1 MTDSAAGSG
10 SDSLCPSPSPSPALA
25 QVQEMGNKA
34 WVHIAKELGT
44 GRSGKQCRE
53 RWLNHLRPDLNKG
66 KWSAEEDAALVEA
79 HRAVGNRWSEIAKR
93 IPGRPENA
101 IKNRWNSTLRARGRR
116 GTPPD
121 QELSVPA
128 GEGTPPSKRGAR
140 AKSGSPSSMDAT
152 HGSEHTE
159 GSPLRAYIQEIM
171 GYPQSRPDI
180 EGLSVEKQIGDGGA
194 RGGAV
199 RHGRDA
205 GKTGDGGSP
214 PFRRPAR
221 GRPRKRPSWPPTS
234 HPKLAATPKKGR
246 NGAAQADGARTE
258 CWAPPPRAERELR
271 SRVVNSPHS
280 GLSVGEEDEAVLVV
294 PQTFTAR
301 GELSF
306 GPEGISEEDQ
316 TFGGKSSTGGTTV
329 PLEAEF
335 WPPPPPPLSAA
346 PEAMAE
352 GVDRTPPRPRST
364 LPHAEFLELLQ
375 SPTRGF
381 TLMPLT
387 GGLGDDLPMLDMR
400 TLQKSPLHSGLGAS
414 DNDEEARGDSTSPRQ
429 LSWGLLQDA
438 PAQRA
443 TDRPPPDGEASP
455 TSAADAGASADDA
468 LEVTEGPL
476 DVGECVQGVS
486 SGLPVYNEVASAVAC
501 ANGTLFQY
509 DEGFLDPGL
518 GMSVQPSV
526 VRERMVQV
534 AREMRARWD
543 LGRVSIAFRY
553 SRVEY
558 NDPYLCIAASAR
570 VWAFAR
576 EAVQFARDRLAPG
589 AAQYHQ
595 LFNQQLHAGAGGE
608 SCLLDLVS

>member
-1 MTDSAAGSG
+1 
-10 SDSLCPSPSPSPALA
+10 
-25 QVQEMGNKA
+25 MGNKA

-128 GEGTPPSKRGAR
+128 GEGTPPIKRGAR

-152 HGSEHTE
+152 HGSEHPE

-171 GYPQSRPDI
+171 GYPQSHPDI
-180 EGLSVEKQIGDGGA
+180 EGLSSVEKKIGDGGA
-194 RGGAV
+194 GGETV
-199 RHGRDA
+199 RHGRGA
-205 GKTGDGGSP
+205 RKTADGGSP
-214 PFRRPAR
+214 PLRRPAR
-221 GRPRKRPSWPPTS
+221 GRPRKRPSSPPTS
-234 HPKLAATPKKGR
+234 HPKVTASPKKERSGT
-246 NGAAQADGARTE
+246 AQADGARTE
-258 CWAPPPRAERELR
+258 CWAPPPRAKRELR
-271 SRVVNSPHS
+271 PSDASSPHS
-280 GLSVGEEDEAVLVV
+280 GLSVGEDDEAVLVV

-301 GELSF
+301 GALSF

-329 PLEAEF
+329 ALEAEI
-335 WPPPPPPLSAA
+335 WPPPPAAPSAA

-352 GVDRTPPRPRST
+352 GGDRTPPRPRST

-400 TLQKSPLHSGLGAS
+400 TLQKSPLRSGLGAS
-414 DNDEEARGDSTSPRQ
+414 GNDEAARGDSTSPRK
-429 LSWGLLQDA
+429 LSWGLLQQDA

-443 TDRPPPDGEASP
+443 TSDRPPPDGEASP
-455 TSAADAGASADDA
+455 TSAAGAGASADDS

-486 SGLPVYNEVASAVAC
+486 CGLPVYNEVASAVAC

-509 DEGFLDPGL
+509 DEGFLAPGL

-526 VRERMVQV
+526 MRERMVQV